1 MNQLIFS
8 KIGIN
13 VAIIGTFFSASY
25 FINSASYILVNY
37 ILRIINRKQMFV
49 YGLLLQSIILL
60 ALVVVS
66 DKRAF
71 LVISIIACFVPEI
84 IFTVADS
91 VIQDY
96 IISEYRATIL
106 SIVSMVRTGMTAICY
121 GGMGSMFDQV
131 SVKLFLLGMNILV
144 IVLSIISWGFYF
156 KLNEGKKRGGIR

>member
-1 MNQLIFS
+1 MHRLNLCAKFE
-8 KIGIN
+8 
-13 VAIIGTFFSASY
+13 
-25 FINSASYILVNY
+25 LVNY

-84 IFTVADS
+84 VFTVADS

-96 IISEYRATIL
+96 IISEYRA
-106 SIVSMVRTGMTAICY
+106 
-121 GGMGSMFDQV
+121 
-131 SVKLFLLGMNILV
+131 
-144 IVLSIISWGFYF
+144 
-156 KLNEGKKRGGIR
+156 